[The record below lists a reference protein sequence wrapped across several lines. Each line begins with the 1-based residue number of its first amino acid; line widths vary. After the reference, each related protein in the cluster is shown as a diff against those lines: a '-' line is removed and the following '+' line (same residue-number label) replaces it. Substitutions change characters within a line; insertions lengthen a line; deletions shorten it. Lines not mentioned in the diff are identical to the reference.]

1 MAAWRPRA
9 ACERDPGPVQ
19 PPLPDADSTLRRPR
33 PQSPS
38 FRASLA
44 KGEPFL
50 LQRKAT
56 GAGHAAITETAPQ
69 TRRQPVSAPRC
80 GPAPHREPP
89 EVTARP
95 PRRPAG
101 VVSHRTPRPQG
112 HAHTCQSGSG
122 GGASGRHRPSA
133 APARARTPS
142 RLGGPDLLLRAEEH
156 AHALDGK
163 VVSSSLIPRLFST
176 AAQLGHASWS
186 KGLLPESGK
195 AETRWLS
202 LDLACEVL
210 GGPGCGHGQEWLWR
224 DVIPCD
230 PRGRGD
236 TDCTETE
243 CSKESFNS
251 SIPR

>member
-56 GAGHAAITETAPQ
+56 GAGHAAITETTPQ

-101 VVSHRTPRPQG
+101 VVSHRTPRPPGPRPHMPVRQRRRCVRTSS
-112 HAHTCQSGSG
+112 AQR
-122 GGASGRHRPSA
+122 GASTRPHTFAPGQAGPAAAGGRTRA
-133 APARARTPS
+133 CARWKSCLLLPHPPPFLYGGSARTCF
-142 RLGGPDLLLRAEEH
+142 RVEG
-156 AHALDGK
+156 
-163 VVSSSLIPRLFST
+163 FT
-176 AAQLGHASWS
+176 
-186 KGLLPESGK
+186 SG
-195 AETRWLS
+195 ER
-202 LDLACEVL
+202 E
-210 GGPGCGHGQEWLWR
+210 G
-224 DVIPCD
+224 
-230 PRGRGD
+230 
-236 TDCTETE
+236 
-243 CSKESFNS
+243 
-251 SIPR
+251 